1 MGKQFAI
8 KEVVNCWLS
17 KFSNDAPVCYVDY
30 ASNTSFAYEAERL
43 DIRGG
48 QGNYKLCSFD
58 HTKSGTFTL
67 EMPLV
72 DMSFLSQLTGQEI
85 TTGTANVPKRE
96 VLTVASSSVT
106 LAATPVA
113 DSISVYILDDG
124 RDYGTEQT
132 VGTPASTEN
141 TYSIVDGVITLN
153 TTSCPDDSKVI
164 VEYKYAA
171 PATTDTI
178 TFTANQFPE
187 YMKINGVGLWFD
199 EYAGSNK
206 TVVFEVLKAKPKNN
220 FTITQKS
227 TEATVL
233 TMEFDLFTVDD
244 VSGNKVYMKTYKL
257 A

>member
-1 MGKQFAI
+1 MSKQFAI

-17 KFSNDAPVCYVDY
+17 KFSDDTPVCYVDY
-30 ASNTSFAYEAERL
+30 ASDTSFTYEAERL

-58 HTKSGTFTL
+58 HTKSGTFKL

-72 DMSFLSQLTGQEI
+72 DLNFLSQLTGQAVS
-85 TTGTANVPKRE
+85 TGTVDVPKRE
-96 VLTVASSSVT
+96 TLTVATASVT
-106 LAATPVA
+106 LAATPV
-113 DSISVYILDDG
+113 SGSLSVYKLDAG

-132 VGTPASTEN
+132 LGNATNLNE
-141 TYSIVDGVITLN
+141 YSIVGGVITLN
-153 TTSCPDDSKVI
+153 GTSCPNGSKVV

-187 YMKINGVGLWFD
+187 YMKVNGIGVWFD
-199 EYAGSNK
+199 EYAGSNS

-244 VSGNKVYMKTYKL
+244 ISGNKVYMKTYKL

>member
-17 KFSNDAPVCYVDY
+17 KYSDDSPVCFVDY
-30 ASNTSFAYEAERL
+30 ASNTTFGYTAERL

-58 HTKSGTFTL
+58 HTKNGTFTL
-67 EMPLV
+67 DMPLV
-72 DMSFLSQLTGQEI
+72 DTEFLSQLTGQDV
-85 TTGTANVPKRE
+85 TTASANAPKRE

-106 LAATPVA
+106 LAATPV
-113 DSISVYILDDG
+113 SGTLNVYILEGG

-132 VGTPASTEN
+132 SGSAAVANQYELT
-141 TYSIVDGVITLN
+141 DGVITLN
-153 TTSCPDDSKVI
+153 TASCADASKVI
-164 VEYKYAA
+164 CEYKYAT

-178 TFTANQFPE
+178 TFTANNFPE
-187 YMKINGVGLWFD
+187 YMKINGIGVWHD
-199 EYAGSNK
+199 EYAGANK
-206 TVVFEVLKAKPKNN
+206 TVIFEVLKAKPKSN

-233 TMEFDLFTVDD
+233 TMEFDLFTVEDAAGD
-244 VSGNKVYMKTYKL
+244 KVYMKTYKL